1 MNSLKK
7 ILDVKPDVIYPGH
20 GPAVKNGVD
29 RIRLYIDHRN
39 KRNEQILD
47 ALKNSKEPL
56 DPEQLVK
63 LIYEVMFLTL

>member
-20 GPAVKNGVD
+20 GPVVKNGVD

>member
-20 GPAVKNGVD
+20 GPVVKNGVD

-39 KRNEQILD
+39 KRNQQILD